1 MEGMM
6 SRVGVVRSS
15 CPVPDQI
22 LEMIP
27 GSSENTLVTIDHA
40 CPTCGKSV
48 ETVTPGQQTHIP
60 TTMLGA
66 LSSSTSCSEPS
77 HQHKLCSRT
86 TMTMHK
92 CRLT

>member
-1 MEGMM
+1 M
-6 SRVGVVRSS
+6 SPVGGVRSS
-15 CPVPDQI
+15 SPAPNRI

-27 GSSENTLVTIDHA
+27 GSSESTLVTIDHA
-40 CPTCGKSV
+40 CPTCGQSV
-48 ETVTPGQQTHIP
+48 ETVTPGLQTHVP

-77 HQHKLCSRT
+77 HQHKLCSRA